1 MSQVLGQ
8 FLQALR
14 ASDISVSTAEGMDA
28 AAAFAVLGVAD
39 RTRLKRG
46 LAQVLA
52 KSTLDKE
59 RFEDCFE
66 QFFQTE
72 DLATLADLAPQ
83 EAETDQDAGANGP
96 QGAGAEA
103 EAAGTGGG
111 AGGEGESGTPGD
123 DLEALLLRGDVAQL
137 QLALASAARTAK
149 VHEIK
154 LFTQRGVYARRMLE
168 AMGVVAVEARLAELG
183 AAGDESA
190 ATDLRA
196 RLAALREEVTAHVER
211 QIELLTAQAGT
222 RLREEILRD
231 IPLSRAE
238 YGDFDVMQRLVRKL
252 ARRLVSL
259 HSRRRR
265 VADRGQLDVRSTLR
279 RNLAHDGLLFD
290 VVWRT
295 RRIDR
300 PRIVAV
306 CDVSGSVATSARFLL
321 LFLYRM
327 REVLP
332 DVRAFVFSSML
343 AEVTELFTHLKV
355 EDAVATALRRHGFG
369 STDYGR
375 ALAELREAV
384 LPRLDHRTTVL
395 ILGDGRSNYG
405 DPGHRDLKLIQQRA
419 GRVIWLNPEPRAFW
433 NSGDSEMQKLSAA
446 CDRVEPCRSI
456 RQLERVVNTLVRGQ
470 A

>member
-14 ASDISVSTAEGMDA
+14 ASDVNVSTAEGMDA
-28 AAAFAVLGVAD
+28 AAAFGVLGITD
-39 RTRLKRG
+39 RTRLKTG

-52 KSTLDKE
+52 KSTLDKQ
-59 RFEDCFE
+59 RFDDCFE
-66 QFFQTE
+66 QFFHTE
-72 DLATLADLAPQ
+72 DLAAFASEDAPAPVPAEMPPSAAGEREGTGESEQGGGGGTLETLLLQGDRAGLQMALAD
-83 EAETDQDAGANGP
+83 
-96 QGAGAEA
+96 
-103 EAAGTGGG
+103 
-111 AGGEGESGTPGD
+111 
-123 DLEALLLRGDVAQL
+123 
-137 QLALASAARTAK
+137 AARTAK
-149 VHEIK
+149 VNEIR

-168 AMGVVAVEARLAELG
+168 AMGVGAVEENMAAYR
-183 AAGDESA
+183 AAGEEARAD
-190 ATDLRA
+190 DLRA
-196 RLAALREEVTAHVER
+196 RLAALREDVTAHVER
-211 QIELLTAQAGT
+211 QIALLTSQAGT

-238 YGDFDVMQRLVRKL
+238 YSDFAVMQRLVRKL

-259 HSRRRR
+259 HSRRRK
-265 VADRGQLDVRSTLR
+265 VADRGQLDVRTTLR

-290 VVWRT
+290 VVWRK

-306 CDVSGSVATSARFLL
+306 CDVSGSVANSARFLL
-321 LFLYRM
+321 LFLYSM

-343 AEVTELFTHLKV
+343 AEITDLFARLPV
-355 EDAVATALRRHGFG
+355 EEAVATALRRHGFG

-375 ALAELREAV
+375 ALGELRERL

-405 DPGHRDLKLIQQRA
+405 DPGHRDLRLIQNRA
-419 GRVIWLNPEPRAFW
+419 GRVLWINPEPRAFW
-433 NSGDSEMQKLSAA
+433 NSGDSEMRRLGAA
-446 CDRVEPCRSI
+446 CDRVESCRSI
-456 RQLERVVNTLVRGQ
+456 RQLERLVNDLVRSGG
-470 A
+470 